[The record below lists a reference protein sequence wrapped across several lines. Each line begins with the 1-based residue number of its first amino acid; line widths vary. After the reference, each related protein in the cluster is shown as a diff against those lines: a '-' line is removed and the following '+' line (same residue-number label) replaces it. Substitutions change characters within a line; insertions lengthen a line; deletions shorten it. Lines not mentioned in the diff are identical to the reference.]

1 MTGFVVGTPASAVP
15 AGAAQTDAAHKTGM
29 MAKPLSAEAVF
40 LKLTL
45 GDTGLLERPDELS
58 IAVAPA
64 PV

>member
-1 MTGFVVGTPASAVP
+1 
-15 AGAAQTDAAHKTGM
+15 
-29 MAKPLSAEAVF
+29 MAKPLSAAAVF